1 MSDAVE
7 TTAPPAAPAGAQ
19 ARQPKRK
26 FDWEAHPIPLA
37 VFNIAVALVWTTK
50 IAYGIGLPV
59 AVVLAA
65 GGVGAAGAAL
75 AAMIDEAGP
84 EVIWWRLACWIIPT
98 GWAVAAVTISPFQPA
113 VLTVGVALSVVGG
126 LVAYALARK
135 RQAVTDAEMAKAAA
149 GTGMSGQMLAVAPAD
164 EVWDAEKPDD
174 TNKDALAAN
183 WTARLRRVARIKGL
197 EVPEIKMWPQG
208 TGYTLL
214 VKHPVGGTSWKNLAD
229 CAEAL
234 ADDAGLAP
242 DCGVTVKGSPRRRG
256 LSEVQVTHRNV
267 MAETHMAPADYTPT
281 SIYKPAK
288 LGFLPDGRTFKL
300 VLKWVWVAL
309 TGQTDS
315 GKSSLLHLLNLFLF
329 RCRDTV
335 VFHIDVGGGGGI
347 SRPWV
352 APWHEGRAPD
362 PNVAWAATTVEEAEL
377 MLRATIAIIEGRKRV
392 YRDRLD
398 NGKLVCSPEVPHI
411 EIISDETASLPERLK
426 DLLVIVNQIGRAAG
440 VRGITSALRA
450 TADNLP
456 RDIKQ
461 HSRARIG
468 MRVSDADE
476 VRYLFDAA
484 GKVDPALA
492 DWQGSGWVEH
502 QDEDADGKP
511 IGPRYLS
518 PFKARF
524 LPDAQIDEAAVA
536 VAHHRPQ
543 LDAASVALANSVTLD
558 DSNTFDG
565 CTYDD
570 RWKRTLPHL
579 FVIEADDPE
588 PTGAPDPE
596 RAARIAAAE
605 ARQEEAHQS
614 GGTVEDRMARLAE
627 LKEEILSSDGAA
639 PEVDLEAFAA
649 LTRGLHNNLADVLAA
664 VDAAG
669 ADGIGPADIL
679 RRVNASRAEADQITD
694 KTVQRK
700 LTELIEQEAIVKTG
714 RGRYVAATHADQEGP
729 TDDR

>member
-1 MSDAVE
+1 MSDVE
-7 TTAPPAAPAGAQ
+7 TPAPPAARAGAQ
-19 ARQPKRK
+19 ARESKQRK
-26 FDWEAHPIPLA
+26 VDWRSHPIPLA
-37 VFNIAVALVWTTK
+37 VFNIAVALIWTTK
-50 IAYGIGLPV
+50 VAYEIGLPV
-59 AVVLAA
+59 AVVLGA

-75 AAMIDEAGP
+75 AAMIESADLD
-84 EVIWWRLACWIIPT
+84 VIWWRLACWSIPT
-98 GWAVAAVTISPFQPA
+98 GWAAAAVTLSPFQPA
-113 VLTVGVALSVVGG
+113 VLIVGVALAIVGG

-149 GTGMSGQMLAVAPAD
+149 GTGMTGEVLAIAPAD
-164 EVWDAEKPDD
+164 DIWNAEKPEE

-183 WTARLRRVARIKGL
+183 WAARLRRVARIKGL
-197 EVPEIKMWPQG
+197 EVPEVKMWPQN

-214 VKHPVGGTSWKNLAD
+214 VKHPPGGTSWKDLANV
-229 CAEAL
+229 AEAL
-234 ADDAGLAP
+234 AEDAGLAP

-267 MAETHMAPADYTPT
+267 MAETHMAPADYSPT
-281 SIYKPAK
+281 SIYKPAR
-288 LGFLPDGRTFKL
+288 LGFLPDGRAFKL
-300 VLKWVWVAL
+300 TLKWVWLAL

-329 RCRDTV
+329 RCTDTV

-352 APWHEGRAPD
+352 APWHEDRAPD
-362 PNVAWAATTVEEAEL
+362 PNVAWAAATVEEAEL
-377 MLRATIAIIEGRKRV
+377 MLRGTIAIIEGRKRA

-398 NGKLVCSPEVPHI
+398 NGKLVCTPEVPHI
-411 EIISDETASLPERLK
+411 QIISDETASLPERLK
-426 DLLVIVNQIGRAAG
+426 DLLVVINQTGRAAG
-440 VRGITSALRA
+440 VRGVTSALRA

-511 IGPRYLS
+511 IGARYLS
-518 PFKARF
+518 PFKAKF
-524 LPDAQIDEAAVA
+524 LPDSQIDEAAVA

-543 LDAASVALANSVTLD
+543 LDAASVALANSVTPD
-558 DSNTFDG
+558 RRA
-565 CTYDD
+565 YDD

-579 FVIEADDPE
+579 FVIEEPE
-588 PTGAPDPE
+588 PEPEQAGPADPE
-596 RAARIAAAE
+596 RASRIAAAE
-605 ARQEEAHQS
+605 ARQEEAHRA
-614 GGTVEDRMARLAE
+614 GGTVEDRMARLAD
-627 LKEEILSSDGAA
+627 LKDEILSSEGAA
-639 PEVDLEAFAA
+639 PEVDLEAFAE
-649 LTRGLHNNLADVLAA
+649 LTKGLHNNLADVLAA

-669 ADGIGPADIL
+669 TEGIGPADIL
-679 RRVNASRAEADQITD
+679 RRVNATRAEADQITD

-700 LTELIEQEAIVKTG
+700 LAELTEQGAVVKTG
-714 RGRYVAATHADQEGP
+714 RGRYAAATHADQEGP
-729 TDDR
+729 TDV